1 MIERRIETAD
11 GWIEGRMNGLLHGWK
26 FGLMNEKSG
35 NGKRK
40 ENDVQKKGEIMRIR
54 ERIK

>member
-11 GWIEGRMNGLLHGWK
+11 GWIEGRMTGLLHGWT